1 MGELTIKVV
10 CFIQPTVRVTAGV
23 DLPQGTDREI
33 SSLIPWD
40 AGVEA
45 ERCECFARN
54 QRVASQVKNR
64 QIDFVLIVRNFI
76 LGSSQ
81 TGVFSSIAMRA
92 ISRLILRTQ
101 VFGLWFVSFM
111 GFVAVH
117 VTLHTQRGLTGA
129 RRRKPRA
136 HEGQAKT
143 LKKKDYSGEWLLSFS
158 GAAGDL
164 SFFWSTIKSTVYE
177 RSPSVITHI
186 RIFFSPTM
194 TWYCDRM
201 ASPHSMA

>member
-101 VFGLWFVSFM
+101 VFGLWFV
-111 GFVAVH
+111 AVH
-117 VTLHTQRGLTGA
+117 GVCGSSCYSAYPAGPDGSEEAKAARPRRPSKDSKKEGLF
-129 RRRKPRA
+129 R
-136 HEGQAKT
+136 
-143 LKKKDYSGEWLLSFS
+143 
-158 GAAGDL
+158 
-164 SFFWSTIKSTVYE
+164 
-177 RSPSVITHI
+177 
-186 RIFFSPTM
+186 
-194 TWYCDRM
+194 
-201 ASPHSMA
+201 